1 MALILDGKETA
12 AALAP
17 KLRERL
23 AALRAEGAEPG
34 LAIVLAGDSRPSVMY
49 ASFMEKEAA
58 AYGIPVRLV
67 KKDETVT
74 EEELIALMG
83 ELNGDPAVSGILMM
97 MPSRSTSARKRSS
110 RRWIPIKTSM
120 G

>member
-49 ASFMEKEAA
+49 ASFMERRR
-58 AYGIPVRLV
+58 RL
-67 KKDETVT
+67 T
-74 EEELIALMG
+74 G
-83 ELNGDPAVSGILMM
+83 SPCGS
-97 MPSRSTSARKRSS
+97 
-110 RRWIPIKTSM
+110 
-120 G
+120 